1 MNNKVKALIL
11 DWAGTVVDHGSVAP
25 TTIFVEA
32 FKQAFN
38 FDISLTE
45 ARVPMGMGKWD
56 HIKTLG
62 ELPEIDKRWQ
72 LQFGQAMQANDVDH
86 IYETFMPLQKQKV
99 ADHAAPIKGVLPVI
113 TQLQQQ
119 GIKIGSC
126 SGYPKQVMDIL
137 KVAAAEYGYKPDA
150 CVASDELAAG
160 SRPGPWMAL
169 ENVNQ
174 LAINNVAHCVKVDDS
189 APGIAEGLNA
199 GMWTVG
205 VALSGNAV
213 GLTEQ
218 EWQTCDA
225 QSLKSLT
232 AKAYQELSNAG
243 AHFVIDSLVDISP
256 ILNEIN
262 ARLARGERP

>member
-1 MNNKVKALIL
+1 MKHLEALIL

-32 FKQAFN
+32 FKAAFD
-38 FDISLTE
+38 FDITLAQ
-45 ARVPMGMGKWD
+45 ARIPMGMGKWD
-56 HIKTLG
+56 HIATLG
-62 ELPEIDKRWQ
+62 KLPEIESRWQ
-72 LQFGQAMQANDVDH
+72 AQFGCSMTNEQIDH
-86 IYETFMPLQKQKV
+86 IYNTFMPLQKAKV
-99 ADHAAPIKGVLPVI
+99 ADRAMPIAGVLPVI
-113 TQLQQQ
+113 ARLKQQ

-126 SGYPKQVMDIL
+126 SGYPRQVMDVL
-137 KVAAAEYGYKPDA
+137 EVAAAEYGYQPDHS
-150 CVASDELAAG
+150 VGSDELTAG

-169 ENVNQ
+169 ENVNALGIQ
-174 LAINNVAHCVKVDDS
+174 GVANCVKVDDS

-218 EWQTCDA
+218 EWAACSNDEQA
-225 QSLKSLT
+225 VLT
-232 AKAYQELSNAG
+232 RQAYQHLYQAG
-243 AHFVIDSLVDISP
+243 AHFVIDSLADIEP
-256 ILNEIN
+256 VLMQIE

>member
-1 MNNKVKALIL
+1 MNNKIEALIL

-32 FKQAFN
+32 FKQAFD
-38 FDISLTE
+38 FEISLEE
-45 ARVPMGMGKWD
+45 ARMPMGMGKWD

-62 ELPEIDKRWQ
+62 DIPEVDKRWQ
-72 LQFGQAMQANDVDH
+72 MQFGQAMQEKDIDH
-86 IYETFMPLQKQKV
+86 IYDTFMPLQKQKV
-99 ADHAAPIKGVLPVI
+99 ADHAAPIAGVLPVI
-113 TQLQQQ
+113 NKLQQQ
-119 GIKIGSC
+119 GLKIGSC

-137 KVAAAEYGYKPDA
+137 QLAAAEYGYKPDA

-174 LAINNVAHCVKVDDS
+174 LAITKVAHCVKVDDS

-218 EWQTCDA
+218 EWQACDA
-225 QSLKSLT
+225 QSQKSLT
-232 AKAYQELSNAG
+232 AKAYHELSNAG

>member
-1 MNNKVKALIL
+1 MNNKIEALIL

-38 FDISLTE
+38 FDISLAE
-45 ARVPMGMGKWD
+45 ARAPMGMGKWD

-62 ELPEIDKRWQ
+62 LLPDVNKRWQ
-72 LQFGQAMQANDVDH
+72 TQFGQCMQTADIDH

-99 ADHAAPIKGVLPVI
+99 AAHAAPISGVLPVI
-113 TQLQQQ
+113 TKLQQQ
-119 GIKIGSC
+119 GLKIGSC

-137 KVAAAEYGYKPDA
+137 QIAAAEYGYKPDA

-169 ENVNQ
+169 ENVNR
-174 LAINNVAHCVKVDDS
+174 LAINKVAQCVKVDDS

-213 GLTEQ
+213 GLTDQ
-218 EWQTCDA
+218 EWQNCSLA
-225 QSLKSLT
+225 EQSLLKE
-232 AKAYQELSNAG
+232 KAYQELSTAG
-243 AHFVIDSLVDISP
+243 AHFVIDSLADIVP
-256 ILNEIN
+256 VLNEIN
-262 ARLARGERP
+262 ARLVRGERP